1 MRLQYLNYIEYK
13 FDGPL
18 AQLVEQFPF
27 KEWVAGSNPA
37 GLTIK
42 MKKAKIKNIA
52 SGIEKNCDILKK
64 NDNILEV
71 VLEGT
76 TIKILLKKKTN
87 KYIGYFKEMEFESD
101 G

>member
-1 MRLQYLNYIEYK
+1 MYIEINVYELVLYIK
-13 FDGPL
+13 ITIL
-18 AQLVEQFPF
+18 A
-27 KEWVAGSNPA
+27 
-37 GLTIK
+37 I
-42 MKKAKIKNIA
+42 IKNIA
-52 SGIEKNCDILKK
+52 TGIEKNCDILRK